1 MNRIAVNRAVTA
13 LLFAWASPAQA
24 QPPSQTT
31 NDALLRRADSITVGD
46 YCRLATQIL
55 SHQTVIDTLGADSNY
70 TRTSA
75 AVICN
80 PALSSFSLLAL
91 TGRAPAPL
99 KAVARLD
106 TRAYREAQ
114 QEIFSAMGAFRADV
128 RTPERTPVVAAALG
142 VATNDEFLRVS
153 ATAQGLAAADGRDAA
168 LTRLSNYERKLGPTS
183 AKLNLVE
190 TLLNFAAQKWVPGF
204 APSPL
209 GGPSPWEMVASYA
222 PGYITF
228 AEGETGPVP
237 VSTSEFGFRRYM
249 FGSRFGK
256 SGFAGVVFPSYW
268 SIGVLT
274 ASSENGAL
282 VWPWRG
288 RDRSGAWF
296 GWGAIKIGYIDRDGG
311 SLLVS
316 KQFQAVPF
324 VF

>member
-1 MNRIAVNRAVTA
+1 MNRSATRFGVTW
-13 LLFAWASPAQA
+13 LLASASILQA
-24 QPPSQTT
+24 QPVGQTP
-31 NDALLRRADSITVGD
+31 DQALMSRADSITVGD

-55 SHQTVIDTLGADSNY
+55 TDRTVIAALGADSNY

-80 PALSSFSLLAL
+80 PALTSFSLLAL
-91 TGRAPAPL
+91 TGRAPAPF
-99 KAVARLD
+99 KAVARVD
-106 TRAYREAQ
+106 TRAYKEAQ
-114 QEIFSAMGAFRADV
+114 QEVFSAMGAFRADV
-128 RTPERTPVVAAALG
+128 RRDDVRPVVATSLGAAN
-142 VATNDEFLRVS
+142 VEFVRI
-153 ATAQGLAAADGRDAA
+153 AETAQDLAAAEGRDAA
-168 LTRLSNYERKLGPTS
+168 LTRLANYERKLGPTS

-209 GGPSPWEMVASYA
+209 GGPSPWEIVASYA

-228 AEGETGPVP
+228 AENETGPIP
-237 VSTSEFGFRRYM
+237 VSTSEFGFRRYL
-249 FGSRFGK
+249 FGDRFGR
-256 SGFAGVVFPSYW
+256 SGFAGVVLPSYW

-288 RDRSGAWF
+288 RDRSGAYF
-296 GWGAIKIGYIDRDGG
+296 GWGSLKIGYIDRDGG
-311 SLLVS
+311 SLLLS